1 MSVELLMLAYS
12 TAVFL
17 IIILAQAGLAI
28 RQNGLVAQA
37 GSRDNLPEPTVLRN
51 RLQRLTANFQE
62 NLVMFAIVVLVANAV
77 GVSNDAT
84 ALGASLFFYAR
95 VAHAIVYAFG
105 WPLIRPLFYFAGL
118 YGVIVILWEILKAQ

>member
-12 TAVFL
+12 AAAFL
-17 IIILAQAGLAI
+17 IVILAQAGLAI
-28 RQNGLVAQA
+28 GQNGLLAQA
-37 GSRDNLPEPTVLRN
+37 GSRDDLPDPTVLRN

-62 NLVMFAIVVLVANAV
+62 NLVMFAIVVLVANAA

-105 WPLIRPLFYFAGL
+105 WPLIRPLFYFVGL
-118 YGVIVILWEILKAQ
+118 YGTFSILLEILKAQ

>member
-1 MSVELLMLAYS
+1 MSVELLMLTYS
-12 TAVFL
+12 ALAFL
-17 IIILAQAGLAI
+17 IIILAQAGFAI
-28 RQNGLVAQA
+28 RQNGLLAQA
-37 GSRDNLPEPTVLRN
+37 GSRDDLPAPTVLRN

-95 VAHAIVYAFG
+95 VAHAIAYAIG
-105 WPLIRPLFYFAGL
+105 WPLIRPLFYFVGL
-118 YGVIVILWEILKAQ
+118 YGVISILLEILKV